1 LSFAAL
7 LPPKKTKKRGRDAP
21 VYDLMLAIAN
31 DPCGIAIVSDS
42 EIKGKKIL
50 KD

>member
-7 LPPKKTKKRGRDAP
+7 LPPKKTKKRGHDAP
-21 VYDLMLAIAN
+21 VDDLMFAIAN
-31 DPCGIAIVSDS
+31 DPCDIAIVSES
-42 EIKGKKIL
+42 EIKGKKSL